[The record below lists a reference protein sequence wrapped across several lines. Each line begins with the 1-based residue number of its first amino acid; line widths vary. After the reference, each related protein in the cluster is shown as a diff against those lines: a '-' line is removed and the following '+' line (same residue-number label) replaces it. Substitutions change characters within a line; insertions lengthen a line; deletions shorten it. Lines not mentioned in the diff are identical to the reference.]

1 MHVLFLGSML
11 FLFYLIEMFISGKK
25 RKKEHMH
32 VTQPLQH
39 AEIKMKTERK
49 ALKNLVFVHSGENQT
64 LKPSTM
70 QSDHERGNNC
80 VLLLLCRVALKGAP

>member
-1 MHVLFLGSML
+1 ML
-11 FLFYLIEMFISGKK
+11 ISEEKK
-25 RKKEHMH
+25 MH
-32 VTQPLQH
+32 VTEPLQH
-39 AEIKMKTERK
+39 AEIKTKTERK